1 MRNCIGFIAYICI
14 MTVREYIAKAKTV
27 QNSVKGYVDD
37 IALMK
42 EDEIIN
48 LNIVQ
53 MQKGLG
59 SNDQRLQYPFE
70 DYSGKYTPR
79 TVAESLKKP
88 TVLPKSVGAFYN
100 FGATG
105 DFLSNFKVRIAKEN
119 KLEVYSTGTGSGNKS
134 ILLTRTQYM
143 YGLNAEDTRKL
154 NYEIIYPE
162 LMKFI
167 KQFI

>member
-1 MRNCIGFIAYICI
+1 
-14 MTVREYIAKAKTV
+14 MTVREYMNRAKAMQT
-27 QNSVKGYVDD
+27 SVKGYVDD
-37 IALMK
+37 IAIMK

-48 LNIVQ
+48 LNVTQ
-53 MQKGLG
+53 MQSGLG

-70 DYSGKYTPR
+70 DFSGKYTPR
-79 TVAESLKKP
+79 TVAESLKRP

-100 FGATG
+100 FGASG
-105 DFLSNFKVRIAKEN
+105 DFLANFKIRITKEN
-119 KLEVYSTGTGSGNKS
+119 KLEVYSTGVGTGNKN
-134 ILLTRTQYM
+134 ILLTKTQYM

>member
-1 MRNCIGFIAYICI
+1 MGI
-14 MTVREYIAKAKTV
+14 REYIEKAKIV
-27 QNSVKGYVDD
+27 QTSVKGYVDD

-48 LNIVQ
+48 LNVTQ
-53 MQKGLG
+53 MQDGLG
-59 SNDQRLQYPFE
+59 TNDQRLQYPFE

-79 TVAESLKKP
+79 AVAESLKRP

-100 FGATG
+100 FGSTG
-105 DFLSNFKVRIAKEN
+105 DFLANFKVRITKEN
-119 KLEVYSTGTGSGNKS
+119 KLEVYSTGVGSGNKN
-134 ILLTRTQYM
+134 ILLTKTQYM

>member
-1 MRNCIGFIAYICI
+1 MGI
-14 MTVREYIAKAKTV
+14 REYIEKAKSV
-27 QNSVKGYVDD
+27 QTSVKRYVDD

-48 LNIVQ
+48 LNITQ
-53 MQKGLG
+53 MQSGLG
-59 SNDQRLQYPFE
+59 SNDQELNYPFE
-70 DYSGKYTPR
+70 DFSGKYTPR
-79 TVAESLKKP
+79 TVAESLKRP

-100 FGATG
+100 FGASG
-105 DFLSNFKVRIAKEN
+105 DFLANFKVRITKEN
-119 KLEVYSTGTGSGNKS
+119 KLEVYSTGVGTGNKN
-134 ILLTRTQYM
+134 ILLTKTQYM

-167 KQFI
+167 KTYL

>member
-1 MRNCIGFIAYICI
+1 
-14 MTVREYIAKAKTV
+14 MTVREYMNRAKAMQT
-27 QNSVKGYVDD
+27 SVKGYVDD
-37 IALMK
+37 IAIMK

-48 LNIVQ
+48 LNVTQ
-53 MQKGLG
+53 MQSGLG
-59 SNDQRLQYPFE
+59 TNDQRLQYPFE
-70 DYSGKYTPR
+70 DFSGKYTPR
-79 TVAESLKKP
+79 AVAESLKRP

-100 FGATG
+100 FGASG
-105 DFLSNFKVRIAKEN
+105 DFLANFKVRITKEN
-119 KLEVYSTGTGSGNKS
+119 KLEVYSTGVGTGNKN
-134 ILLTRTQYM
+134 ILLTKTQYM

>member
-1 MRNCIGFIAYICI
+1 
-14 MTVREYIAKAKTV
+14 MTVREYIAKAKSV
-27 QNSVKGYVDD
+27 QTSVKGYVDD
-37 IALMK
+37 IAIMK

-48 LNIVQ
+48 LNVTQ
-53 MQKGLG
+53 MQSGLG
-59 SNDQRLQYPFE
+59 SNDQKLQYPFE
-70 DYSGKYTPR
+70 DFSGKYTQR
-79 TVAESLKKP
+79 TVAESLKRP

-100 FGATG
+100 FGASG
-105 DFLSNFKVRIAKEN
+105 DFLANFKVRITKEN
-119 KLEVYSTGTGSGNKS
+119 KLEVYSTGTGTGNKNT
-134 ILLTRTQYM
+134 LLTRTQYM

>member
-1 MRNCIGFIAYICI
+1 MGI
-14 MTVREYIAKAKTV
+14 REYIEKAKVV
-27 QNSVKGYVDD
+27 QTSVKGYVDD

-48 LNIVQ
+48 LNVIQ
-53 MQKGLG
+53 MEKGLG
-59 SNDQRLQYPFE
+59 TDNSILRYANGYTGRYGSSTAKKSLLQR
-70 DYSGKYTPR
+70 
-79 TVAESLKKP
+79 
-88 TVLPKSVGAFYN
+88 TVLPKITGELYN
-100 FGATG
+100 FGWTG
-105 DFLSNFKVRIAKEN
+105 DFLSNFQVRITAEN
-119 KLEVYSTGTGSGNKS
+119 KLEIFSTGTGSGGKS
-134 ILLTRTQYM
+134 IFLTKTPNM

>member
-1 MRNCIGFIAYICI
+1 MNR
-14 MTVREYIAKAKTV
+14 AKAMQT
-27 QNSVKGYVDD
+27 SVKGYVDD

-48 LNIVQ
+48 LNIIQ
-53 MQKGLG
+53 MEKGLG
-59 SNDQRLQYPFE
+59 TNDSKLNYANGYDGRYKTSTAKRALLE
-70 DYSGKYTPR
+70 R
-79 TVAESLKKP
+79 
-88 TVLPKSVGAFYN
+88 TVLPKIQGELYN
-100 FGATG
+100 FGWEGNYLA
-105 DFLSNFKVRIAKEN
+105 NFKVRITKEN
-119 KLEVYSTGTGSGNKS
+119 KLEVYSTGTGGGGKS
-134 ILLTRTQYM
+134 IFLTQTPYM

>member
-1 MRNCIGFIAYICI
+1 
-14 MTVREYIAKAKTV
+14 MTVREYIAKAKSV
-27 QNSVKGYVDD
+27 QTSVKGYVDD

-48 LNIVQ
+48 LNVTQ
-53 MQKGLG
+53 MQSGLG
-59 SNDQRLQYPFE
+59 SNDQKLQYPFE
-70 DYSGKYTPR
+70 DFSGKYTQR
-79 TVAESLKKP
+79 TVAESLKRP

-100 FGATG
+100 FGASG
-105 DFLSNFKVRIAKEN
+105 DFLANFKVRITKEN
-119 KLEVYSTGTGSGNKS
+119 KLEVYSTGVGTGNKN
-134 ILLTRTQYM
+134 ILLTKTQYM

>member
-14 MTVREYIAKAKTV
+14 MTVREYIAKAKSV

-37 IALMK
+37 IAMQK

-48 LNIVQ
+48 LNIIQ
-53 MQKGLG
+53 MEKGLG
-59 SNDQRLQYPFE
+59 TDNSILRYANGYTGRYSSSTAKIALLQR
-70 DYSGKYTPR
+70 
-79 TVAESLKKP
+79 
-88 TVLPKSVGAFYN
+88 TVLPKITGELYN
-100 FGATG
+100 FGWTG
-105 DFLSNFKVRIAKEN
+105 DYLANFEVRITGEN
-119 KLEVYSTGTGSGNKS
+119 KLEVYSTGTGSGGKS
-134 ILLTRTQYM
+134 IFLTKTPNM

>member
-1 MRNCIGFIAYICI
+1 
-14 MTVREYIAKAKTV
+14 MTVREYMNRAKAMQT
-27 QNSVKGYVDD
+27 SVKGYVDD
-37 IALMK
+37 IAMQK

-48 LNIVQ
+48 LNVTQ
-53 MQKGLG
+53 MQSGLG
-59 SNDQRLQYPFE
+59 TNDQRLQYPFE
-70 DYSGKYTPR
+70 DFSGKYTPR
-79 TVAESLKKP
+79 AVAESLKRP

-100 FGATG
+100 FGASG
-105 DFLSNFKVRIAKEN
+105 DFLANFKVRITKEN
-119 KLEVYSTGTGSGNKS
+119 KLEVYSTGVGSGNKNT
-134 ILLTRTQYM
+134 LLTKTQYM

>member
-1 MRNCIGFIAYICI
+1 
-14 MTVREYIAKAKTV
+14 MTVREYMNKAKAV
-27 QNSVKGYVDD
+27 QTSVKGYVDD
-37 IALMK
+37 IAMMK

-48 LNIVQ
+48 LNVTQ
-53 MQKGLG
+53 MQSGLG

-70 DYSGKYTPR
+70 DFSGKYTPR
-79 TVAESLKKP
+79 TVAESLKRP

-100 FGATG
+100 FGASG
-105 DFLSNFKVRIAKEN
+105 DFLANFKIRITKEN
-119 KLEVYSTGTGSGNKS
+119 KLEVYSTGVGTGNKN
-134 ILLTRTQYM
+134 ILLTKTQYM

>member
-1 MRNCIGFIAYICI
+1 
-14 MTVREYIAKAKTV
+14 MTVREYMNRAKAMQT
-27 QNSVKGYVDD
+27 SVKGYVDD
-37 IALMK
+37 IAIMK

-48 LNIVQ
+48 LNVTQ
-53 MQKGLG
+53 MQSGLG

-70 DYSGKYTPR
+70 DFSGKYTPR
-79 TVAESLKKP
+79 AVAESLKRP

-100 FGATG
+100 FGASG
-105 DFLSNFKVRIAKEN
+105 DFLANFKVRITKEN
-119 KLEVYSTGTGSGNKS
+119 KLEVYSTGVGTGNKN
-134 ILLTRTQYM
+134 ILLTKTQYM

>member
-1 MRNCIGFIAYICI
+1 MAT
-14 MTVREYIAKAKTV
+14 TVRDYIEKAKMI
-27 QNSVKGYVDD
+27 QNSIKGYVDD

-48 LNIVQ
+48 LNITQ
-53 MQKGLG
+53 MQSGLG
-59 SNDQRLQYPFE
+59 TNDQRLQYPFE
-70 DYSGKYTPR
+70 DFSGKYTPR
-79 TVAESLKKP
+79 AVAESLKRP

-100 FGATG
+100 FGASG
-105 DFLSNFKVRIAKEN
+105 DFLSNFKVRITREN
-119 KLEVYSTGTGSGNKS
+119 KLEVYSTGTGTGAKNT
-134 ILLTRTQYM
+134 LLTQTPYM

-167 KQFI
+167 KTYL